1 MHMAMGVWPGLLA
14 ADGDSQP
21 TLSRPLTADY
31 ARSPECKRELLVL
44 FSFIA
49 EPTHSQVP
57 VRQKSVRLVGSQP

>member
-21 TLSRPLTADY
+21 TRSSPFTVDY
-31 ARSPECKRELLVL
+31 AHSHECKRELVVL

-57 VRQKSVRLVGSQP
+57 ERQKV